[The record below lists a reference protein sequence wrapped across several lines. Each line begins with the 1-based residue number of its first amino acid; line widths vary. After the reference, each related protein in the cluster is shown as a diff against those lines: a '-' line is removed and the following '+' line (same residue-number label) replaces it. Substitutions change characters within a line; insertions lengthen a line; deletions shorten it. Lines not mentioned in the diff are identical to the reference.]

1 MSTYFTFYRKRVI
14 PGFIFAPLPL
24 VEEEFISRQH
34 QVVERTWLL
43 LSHDSSSTFPSLR
56 TAYRPIYFKWGVVN
70 TAVVSIRGQKSHKQC
85 HTGGGNVRFTAEG
98 PGPRGRLGPSC
109 RWKMLSGSR
118 SQTLSPNVLI
128 RGELDCDL

>member
-70 TAVVSIRGQKSHKQC
+70 TAVVSSDKSHAIPVEGMFGA
-85 HTGGGNVRFTAEG
+85 TGFTAEG